1 MKDDLTTQGGQM
13 KHFILY
19 FKQIGAYNFKKIAD
33 VPGGVCATED
43 ARNPRPSLT
52 ALPSAG
58 VSSEVSSWL
67 WPQSPARRSPVEV

>member
-13 KHFILY
+13 KHFI
-19 FKQIGAYNFKKIAD
+19 NFKKIAD